1 MEPCLSFPRTLAQG
15 RAPQVSG
22 LNGINAMCS
31 TVPGT
36 LGLSAMTTFFFF
48 FFLNRELSV
57 ADG

>member
-48 FFLNRELSV
+48 FFEQRV
-57 ADG
+57 ASC